1 LLSRVTAEAAAVMEA
16 VEAAVM
22 EAAEAAATWV
32 ADGPVAT

>member
-1 LLSRVTAEAAAVMEA
+1 MEA

-22 EAAEAAATWV
+22 EAAEAAEAAATWV